1 LTQKKTAGL
10 IILTFKTQRILW
22 CLIGIKKAFGSEHSK
37 YKEEELDKIA
47 ELIKP
52 RLEDLNDIFNTSRFF
67 FIKPKEYPEKQVKKL
82 KKTGFNEVIE
92 SLVSIVEKS
101 GDLNNLKPLVEA
113 LVKEKEWGF
122 GKVLGLF
129 RLSIVGELSGPDLFE
144 VVSIIGKQE
153 VLERLHTLKDHLNKV
168 NL

>member
-1 LTQKKTAGL
+1 MIFLTL
-10 IILTFKTQRILW
+10 
-22 CLIGIKKAFGSEHSK
+22 
-37 YKEEELDKIA
+37 LD
-47 ELIKP
+47 
-52 RLEDLNDIFNTSRFF
+52 SF
-67 FIKPKEYPEKQVKKL
+67 FIKPTKYSEKQVKRL
-82 KKTGFNEVIE
+82 KKTEFNEVIE
-92 SLVSIVEKS
+92 SLVSIVEGS
-101 GDLNNLKPLVEA
+101 GNSNNLKPLVEA

-153 VLERLHTLKDHLNKV
+153 TLERLQALKDHLNKA

>member
-1 LTQKKTAGL
+1 LVSD
-10 IILTFKTQRILW
+10 R
-22 CLIGIKKAFGSEHSK
+22 IKKDFSSEHSK
-37 YKEEELDKIA
+37 YKAEELDKIA

-52 RLEDLNDIFNTSRFF
+52 RLENLNDIFNASKFF
-67 FIKPKEYPEKQVKKL
+67 FTKPKGYTEKQVRKL
-82 KKTGFNEVIE
+82 KKTGFNEEIE
-92 SLVSIVEKS
+92 SLLSVVEKS
-101 GDLNNLKPLVEA
+101 GDLNSLKPLVET
-113 LVKEKEWGF
+113 LIKEKEWGF

-153 VLERLHTLKDHLNKV
+153 TLERLHALKDHLNKS

>member
-1 LTQKKTAGL
+1 M
-10 IILTFKTQRILW
+10 
-22 CLIGIKKAFGSEHSK
+22 
-37 YKEEELDKIA
+37 
-47 ELIKP
+47 
-52 RLEDLNDIFNTSRFF
+52 
-67 FIKPKEYPEKQVKKL
+67 
-82 KKTGFNEVIE
+82 IE
-92 SLVSIVEKS
+92 SLVYIVKECS
-101 GDLNNLKPLVEA
+101 DLNSLKPLVEA

-153 VLERLHTLKDHLNKV
+153 VLERLHALKDHLNKV

>member
-1 LTQKKTAGL
+1 M
-10 IILTFKTQRILW
+10 
-22 CLIGIKKAFGSEHSK
+22 
-37 YKEEELDKIA
+37 
-47 ELIKP
+47 
-52 RLEDLNDIFNTSRFF
+52 
-67 FIKPKEYPEKQVKKL
+67 
-82 KKTGFNEVIE
+82 IE

-153 VLERLHTLKDHLNKV
+153 ALERLLTLKDHLNKV

>member
-1 LTQKKTAGL
+1 MSD
-10 IILTFKTQRILW
+10 
-22 CLIGIKKAFGSEHSK
+22 GIKKAFGSEHSK

-67 FIKPKEYPEKQVKKL
+67 FIKPTKYSEKQVKRL
-82 KKTGFNEVIE
+82 KKTEFNEVIE
-92 SLVSIVEKS
+92 SLVSVVEKS

-144 VVSIIGKQE
+144 VVSLIGKQE
-153 VLERLHTLKDHLNKV
+153 VLERLHALKDHLNNG

>member
-1 LTQKKTAGL
+1 M
-10 IILTFKTQRILW
+10 
-22 CLIGIKKAFGSEHSK
+22 
-37 YKEEELDKIA
+37 
-47 ELIKP
+47 
-52 RLEDLNDIFNTSRFF
+52 
-67 FIKPKEYPEKQVKKL
+67 
-82 KKTGFNEVIE
+82 IE
-92 SLVSIVEKS
+92 SLASIVEKS
-101 GDLNNLKPLVEA
+101 GDLNNLKALVEA

-153 VLERLHTLKDHLNKV
+153 VLERLHALKDHLNKV

>member
-1 LTQKKTAGL
+1 VSDS
-10 IILTFKTQRILW
+10 
-22 CLIGIKKAFGSEHSK
+22 IKKAFGSEHSK

-52 RLEDLNDIFNTSRFF
+52 RLEDLNGVFNASRFF
-67 FIKPKEYPEKQVKKL
+67 FIRPKEYPEKQVKKL

-92 SLVSIVEKS
+92 SLVYIVEECS
-101 GDLNNLKPLVEA
+101 DLNSLKPLVEA

-153 VLERLHTLKDHLNKV
+153 VLERLHAIKDHLNKV

>member
-1 LTQKKTAGL
+1 VSD
-10 IILTFKTQRILW
+10 R
-22 CLIGIKKAFGSEHSK
+22 IKKDFGSGHSK
-37 YKEEELDKIA
+37 YKKEELDKIA

-52 RLEDLNDIFNTSRFF
+52 RLEDLNDILNTSKFF
-67 FIKPKEYPEKQVKKL
+67 FIKPKEYPEKQVQKL

-92 SLVSIVEKS
+92 SLVSIVEKP
-101 GDLNNLKPLVEA
+101 GGLNNLKPLVEA

-122 GKVLGLF
+122 GKVMGLF

-144 VVSIIGKQE
+144 VVSILGKQE
-153 VLERLHTLKDHLNKV
+153 TLERLHALKNHLNKV